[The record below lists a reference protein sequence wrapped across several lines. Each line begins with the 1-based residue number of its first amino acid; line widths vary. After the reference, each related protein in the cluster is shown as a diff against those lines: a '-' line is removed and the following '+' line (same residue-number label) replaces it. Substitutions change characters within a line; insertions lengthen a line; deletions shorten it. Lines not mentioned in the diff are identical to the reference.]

1 MQTVHGRLLLLWSLL
16 KVADTF
22 DVASFVG
29 WLVGWVVKKK
39 SVIIS
44 TVNRA
49 GLSQEWGANAR
60 VGGANE
66 V

>member
-29 WLVGWVVKKK
+29 WLVGLLRKKV
-39 SVIIS
+39 S
-44 TVNRA
+44 
-49 GLSQEWGANAR
+49 
-60 VGGANE
+60 
-66 V
+66 